1 MYIETSSP
9 RRPGDK
15 AKLVF
20 TVPNNGETSCLS
32 FYYHMYGPTVGT
44 LNVYSGNSKV
54 FNISGYQN
62 HNWILAKTNIILNGL
77 VRNRIVLT
85 HTSSSPSSHHHN
97 HTITIIIITRLKI
110 TDSRSPIMMTDQIL
124 FSPDKPRFWPVKLMN
139 IIIIFLPYAGSRS
152 LYGIVVQVCAG

>member
-44 LNVYSGNSKV
+44 LIVYSGNSKV

-97 HTITIIIITRLKI
+97 HTITIIIIIII
-110 TDSRSPIMMTDQIL
+110 TVIITAIITVIVITIIS
-124 FSPDKPRFWPVKLMN
+124 
-139 IIIIFLPYAGSRS
+139 IIIIIILTIIIILNRHYYHHYHRHE
-152 LYGIVVQVCAG
+152 